1 MEQVPVTTHY
11 LLLYDVVDDFV
22 ERRGPLREAHLQLAR
37 QAHERGE
44 LALAGAFSD
53 PADGAAVV
61 FKGDDSSVA
70 ERFAENDPYVRAG
83 LVTAWRVR
91 RWSVVVG
98 GGR

>member
-1 MEQVPVTTHY
+1 MIARVWHGTAPVR
-11 LLLYDVVDDFV
+11 D
-22 ERRGPLREAHLQLAR
+22 AHLQPAR

-44 LALAGAFSD
+44 LALAGAFAD
-53 PADGAAVV
+53 PADGAAIV
-61 FKGDDSSVA
+61 FKGDDASVA
-70 ERFAENDPYVRAG
+70 ERFARSDPYVRAG

>member
-1 MEQVPVTTHY
+1 MEQVPVITHY

-44 LALAGAFSD
+44 LALAGAFVD
-53 PADGAAVV
+53 PADGAAIV
-61 FKGDDSSVA
+61 FKGDDASVA